1 MRACRSPIGSI
12 CRASGATMRSAA
24 ERRMFR
30 PRWISC
36 ETSCAG
42 PFRAG
47 GGLIGPLS
55 ASFMKH
61 LLPPAVG
68 VVVSAVRDF
77 VDALADLGKRVD
89 EASRRLEK
97 AAAASRQHVYH

>member
-1 MRACRSPIGSI
+1 
-12 CRASGATMRSAA
+12 
-24 ERRMFR
+24 
-30 PRWISC
+30 
-36 ETSCAG
+36 
-42 PFRAG
+42 
-47 GGLIGPLS
+47 
-55 ASFMKH
+55 MKH

-97 AAAASRQHVYH
+97 AAAASRQHVYHSISSKRTIPAAAADHCN